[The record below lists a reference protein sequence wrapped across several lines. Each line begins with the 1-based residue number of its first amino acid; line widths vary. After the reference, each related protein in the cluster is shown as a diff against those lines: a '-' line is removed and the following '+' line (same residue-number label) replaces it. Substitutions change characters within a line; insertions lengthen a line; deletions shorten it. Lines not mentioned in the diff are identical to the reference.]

1 MSGLYFEE
9 FQPGARFVST
19 GRTLTQADILN
30 FAGITGDFN
39 PLHVD
44 DEFARKTMYGGTV
57 ASTPLILALASGM
70 FSQLGHVQGTGMGWV
85 GLTSLKVHR
94 YVHPGETLHLEVSV
108 VAKADGPKPGVG
120 TITWSEVLKDQKGGV
135 VIEQV
140 RDTMVLKRGPVSS

>member
-1 MSGLYFEE
+1 MTGMYWEE
-9 FQPGARFVST
+9 FEVGARFVSA
-19 GRTLTQADILN
+19 GRTLQQADILN

-44 DEFARKTMYGGTV
+44 EEFARTTMYGGTV
-57 ASTPLILALASGM
+57 ASTPLILAIASGM

-85 GLTSLKVHR
+85 RLVSLTVHR

-120 TITWSEVLKDQKGGV
+120 TITWNEVLKDQKGEP

-140 RDTMVLKRGPVSS
+140 RDTMVAKRA